1 MFVCIYVLH
10 TLPRSGSSAHTGCLG
25 EAAPRLRPAEESEPG
40 LLTGHWIHQESLPFS
55 RFPVT
60 LNATPPTSPLPI
72 HGPQRCPRGVQLVTE
87 VFSVADLVPTDT
99 VGFSCSYRNPSWSAG
114 SAHSEIQCV
123 FSLGRGSSEASFTSS
138 LLVMIT

>member
-60 LNATPPTSPLPI
+60 LNAMPPTSPLPI

-99 VGFSCSYRNPSWSAG
+99 WVSPVHTETQAGVQAQSIQKFS
-114 SAHSEIQCV
+114 V
-123 FSLGRGSSEASFTSS
+123 SFP
-138 LLVMIT
+138 